1 MAGVKYALIAFGCA
15 MVAAPA
21 ILAFLEG
28 AADSDEEDQ
37 IEADLINWLMGK
49 PLSNIDMIQQIPL
62 LGFLVIAIG
71 VTLK

>member
-1 MAGVKYALIAFGCA
+1 
-15 MVAAPA
+15 
-21 ILAFLEG
+21 
-28 AADSDEEDQ
+28 
-37 IEADLINWLMGK
+37 LMGK